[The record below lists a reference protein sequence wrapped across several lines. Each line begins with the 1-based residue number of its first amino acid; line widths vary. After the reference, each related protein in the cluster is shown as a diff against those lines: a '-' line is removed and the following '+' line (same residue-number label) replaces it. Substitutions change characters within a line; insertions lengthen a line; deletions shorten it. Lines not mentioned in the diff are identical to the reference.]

1 MFSPLHSQVQSE
13 LGSAFGGFGYGSN
26 EPFRNQNGAHIQT
39 QYGSNDPDQYMFDLL
54 DSTFQIPYELP
65 EMKHLAQPMPE
76 QIIYEPQSL
85 VNTSNKINNDASET
99 GIKIRTRRAQ
109 APPCAEQFVM
119 QGSASRRLRLQVN
132 HNSSKPEADSPQL
145 QCIKKEVRR
154 GLNKNHLSNAFL
166 FLTLDKMRTGQGHNM
181 WKFHEIKEQD

>member
-13 LGSAFGGFGYGSN
+13 LGSAFDGFQYGSN
-26 EPFRNQNGAHIQT
+26 EPFRNQNDAHIQT
-39 QYGSNDPDQYMFDLL
+39 QYGSNDPDQYMLDLL

-76 QIIYEPQSL
+76 QILYEPPSL
-85 VNTSNKINNDASET
+85 VNTSNKINSDVSET

-109 APPCAEQFVM
+109 APAEQFVM
-119 QGSASRRLRLQVN
+119 QGNASRRLRLQVN
-132 HNSSKPEADSPQL
+132 NNSPKPETDSPQL

-154 GLNKNHLSNAFL
+154 GLNENLSNALL
-166 FLTLDKMRTGQGHNM
+166 FLTLIRMRTGQGHNM
-181 WKFHEIKEQD
+181 WKFHEIK